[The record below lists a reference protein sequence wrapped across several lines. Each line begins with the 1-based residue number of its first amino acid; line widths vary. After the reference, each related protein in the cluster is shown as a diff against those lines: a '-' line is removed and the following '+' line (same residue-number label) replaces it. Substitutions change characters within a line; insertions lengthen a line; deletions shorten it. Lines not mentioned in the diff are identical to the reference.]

1 MKLLQY
7 IKAATAAL
15 ILPLLFV
22 SSLHATV
29 TLEVDEGLIGEKAL
43 AKIKEM
49 GDELYTKT
57 GVSTVIVA
65 KEHLDQASFL
75 ETKDRYLKTLKN
87 PYLLWIF
94 SKTYEDRTNVGI
106 NKLFSSPDLEE
117 KYDEDSLFSP
127 IGGSFTKLIVIQK
140 SDSDPTP
147 AAFLNGYADLS
158 DMVATSYGVT
168 LDSSIGHETETTIN
182 IARIVFYIV
191 TLFFFIYYIRVK
203 FFKKEKA

>member
-1 MKLLQY
+1 MNVLQY

-29 TLEVDEGLIGEKAL
+29 TLDVDDGLIGEKAL

-49 GDELYTKT
+49 GTELNAKT
-57 GVSTVIVA
+57 GVSTVIIA
-65 KEHLDQASFL
+65 KGHLDQATFL
-75 ETKDRYLKTLKN
+75 EIKDRYLKTLNN

-94 SKTYEDRTNVGI
+94 SKTYEDRGNVGI
-106 NKLFSSPDLEE
+106 NKLFSSPDLKD

-140 SDSDPTP
+140 SDSDPTA

-158 DMVATSYGVT
+158 DMVASSYGVK

-203 FFKKEKA
+203 FFKKGKA